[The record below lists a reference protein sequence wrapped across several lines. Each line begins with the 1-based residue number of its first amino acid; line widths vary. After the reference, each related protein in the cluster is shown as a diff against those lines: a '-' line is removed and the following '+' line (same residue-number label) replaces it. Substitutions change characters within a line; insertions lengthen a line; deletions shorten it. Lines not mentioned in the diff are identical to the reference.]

1 MGCNWYCVTSLPEHS
16 EHFTQLAS
24 FTLSHLFMKA
34 LFLCSSALH
43 LTFTHIHTTV
53 DALECHLWLAFCSW
67 ISGMQTGY
75 LKCSCR
81 LKSMM
86 SSLVF
91 QHSVVIYAP
100 VQLVHLF
107 SLGPLIVVLDE
118 AHDCCVKIMICRL
131 GTEDMG
137 L

>member
-1 MGCNWYCVTSLPEHS
+1 
-16 EHFTQLAS
+16 
-24 FTLSHLFMKA
+24 
-34 LFLCSSALH
+34 
-43 LTFTHIHTTV
+43 
-53 DALECHLWLAFCSW
+53 
-67 ISGMQTGY
+67 
-75 LKCSCR
+75 
-81 LKSMM
+81 M

-118 AHDCCVKIMICRL
+118 AHDCCVKIMISSKL
-131 GTEDMG
+131 GTADTG